1 MTSTWIAKIKKFLK
15 QETVLAVSCFLA
27 LFSCF
32 LVRPDREYLNYF
44 SSNMGTIIV
53 LFCLMT
59 VVAGLSG
66 LGVFRYVGERL
77 LERVHSERGITF
89 LLVFLCFFGSMF
101 ITNDV
106 ALITFVPF
114 GIMILKM
121 TGMTGRLCRMVAF
134 MTIAANLGS
143 MFTPMGNPQNLYLYS
158 ISGMTFTEFLSLTLP
173 YTAGA
178 AALLGLC
185 IFVGSEKGA
194 VSVSVGE
201 QTKQPE
207 LSGTVY
213 YLLLFFICL
222 QTVSGILPAPGLLLI
237 ILASVM
243 HRDRSL
249 FKKVDYSL
257 LLTFLF
263 FFVFIGNMNRFPP
276 FRELVVR
283 MIAGHERAAAIG
295 ISQVVSNVPAALLLS
310 NFTDQWEQLII
321 GTNLGGLGTLIASMA
336 SLISYKQVA
345 AEYPE
350 QKSRYLAVFTW
361 WNLLFL
367 AALAGLAAVCGI

>member
-1 MTSTWIAKIKKFLK
+1 MSLSFKAVIEFLK
-15 QETVLAVSCFLA
+15 KETVLAVSGLLAFL
-27 LFSCF
+27 SCF

-53 LFCLMT
+53 LFCLMA

-77 LERVHSERGITF
+77 LERIQSERGIVF

-114 GIMILKM
+114 GIMVLKM
-121 TGMTGRLCRMVAF
+121 AGMTLSAFLRLM
-134 MTIAANLGS
+134 
-143 MFTPMGNPQNLYLYS
+143 
-158 ISGMTFTEFLSLTLP
+158 LP
-173 YTAGA
+173 HTAA
-178 AALLGLC
+178 AALLLC
-185 IFVGSEKGA
+185 LCVFFGVGKEKTC
-194 VSVSVGE
+194 VVITE
-201 QTKQPE
+201 QTKKPE
-207 LSGTVY
+207 TSGMVY

-222 QTVSGILPAPGLLLI
+222 QTVGGVLPAPGLLLAVI
-237 ILASVM
+237 AAVM
-243 HRDRSL
+243 YRDRSL
-249 FKKVDYSL
+249 FRKVDYSL

-276 FRELVVR
+276 FKEFVVN
-283 MIAGHERAAAIG
+283 MIAGHEKVAAIG
-295 ISQVVSNVPAALLLS
+295 ISQVISNVPAALLLS

-350 QKSRYLAVFTW
+350 KKGRYLAVFTW

-367 AALAGLAAVCGI
+367 AVLIW

>member
-1 MTSTWIAKIKKFLK
+1 MSLSFKAVIEFLK
-15 QETVLAVSCFLA
+15 KETVLAVSGLLAFL
-27 LFSCF
+27 SCF

-53 LFCLMT
+53 LFCLMA

-77 LERVHSERGITF
+77 LERIQSERGIVF

-106 ALITFVPF
+106 ALITFIPF

-121 TGMTGRLCRMVAF
+121 AGMTGRLCRVVTL

-158 ISGMTFTEFLSLTLP
+158 VSGMTLSAFLRLMLP
-173 YTAGA
+173 HTAA
-178 AALLGLC
+178 AALLLC
-185 IFVGSEKGA
+185 LCVFFGVGKEKTC
-194 VSVSVGE
+194 VVITE
-201 QTKQPE
+201 QTKKPE
-207 LSGTVY
+207 TSGMVY

-222 QTVSGILPAPGLLLI
+222 QTVGGVLPAPGLLLAVI
-237 ILASVM
+237 AAVM
-243 HRDRSL
+243 YRDRSL
-249 FKKVDYSL
+249 FRKVDYSL

-276 FRELVVR
+276 FREFVVN
-283 MIAGHERAAAIG
+283 MIAGHEEVAAIG
-295 ISQVVSNVPAALLLS
+295 ISQVISNVPAALLLS

-350 QKSRYLAVFTW
+350 KKGRYLAVFTW

-367 AALAGLAAVCGI
+367 AVLIW